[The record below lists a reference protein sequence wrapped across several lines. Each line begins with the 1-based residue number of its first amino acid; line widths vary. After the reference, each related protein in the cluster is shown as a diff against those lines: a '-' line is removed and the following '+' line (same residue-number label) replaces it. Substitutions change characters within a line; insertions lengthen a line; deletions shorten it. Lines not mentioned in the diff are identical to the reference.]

1 MTAALTLWAFAAAVL
16 VLMLVVG
23 FRLAIGGVRLA
34 IWMISTK
41 AGWVT
46 AGILFVAYLLF
57 W

>member
-34 IWMISTK
+34 IWMLSTK
-41 AGWVT
+41 AGWIT